1 MKTVLAGS
9 CQESEVRG
17 RTEAGAGGG
26 EKEVVDSKHQL
37 RRY

>member
-9 CQESEVRG
+9 FQESEVRG

-26 EKEVVDSKHQL
+26 EEGGC
-37 RRY
+37 